1 MGIEPKDY
9 DHGRFYSS
17 QPMPLIYR
25 RRVFAVEL
33 IPVNLAVS
41 HPANLT
47 KLGFVNVCT
56 VAHIHLPFCN
66 ESYLLPQP

>member
-47 KLGFVNVCT
+47 
-56 VAHIHLPFCN
+56 
-66 ESYLLPQP
+66 